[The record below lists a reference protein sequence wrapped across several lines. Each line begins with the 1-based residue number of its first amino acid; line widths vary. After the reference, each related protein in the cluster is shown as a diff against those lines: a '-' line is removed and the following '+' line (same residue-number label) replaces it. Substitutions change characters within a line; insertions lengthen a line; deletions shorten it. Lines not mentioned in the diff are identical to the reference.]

1 MTPSTDDSFDIAKWA
16 GGLLVGGA
24 LAVFRFFGGGERKAL
39 RKAVEAS
46 SKALESFKDDFDG
59 LRDDL
64 RGIRDDMREDRQE
77 VSSLRKRVDNHI
89 DAYEQFRHQILYRS
103 NGR

>member
-39 RKAVEAS
+39 RKA
-46 SKALESFKDDFDG
+46 LESFKEDFDG
-59 LRDDL
+59 FRDDL

-77 VSSLRKRVDNHI
+77 ISTLRKRIDNHI
-89 DAYEQFRHQILYRS
+89 DAYEQFRHQILYRG